1 MIITKELIKLEV
13 LPEHNGFENV
23 VRNVHWKM
31 IITDPYHTDISS
43 IGTVETMLDIDEI
56 DSFIDITTLTKTQI
70 LDWALEKQGGDTFID
85 TVMPIHQDNIFRQ
98 KQLIGVVEYDINNL
112 GE

>member
-1 MIITKELIKLEV
+1 MIITKELIKVEV
-13 LPEHNGFENV
+13 LPKHNGFINV

-31 IITDPYHTDISS
+31 IITDPYHTDICS
-43 IGTVETMLDIDEI
+43 IGEVETTLDIDEI
-56 DSFIDITTLTKTQI
+56 KAFIDIGTLTKTQI
-70 LDWALEKQGGDTFID
+70 LDWALSKQGGDDFID
-85 TVMPIHQDNIFRQ
+85 NVMPIHQDNIFRQ